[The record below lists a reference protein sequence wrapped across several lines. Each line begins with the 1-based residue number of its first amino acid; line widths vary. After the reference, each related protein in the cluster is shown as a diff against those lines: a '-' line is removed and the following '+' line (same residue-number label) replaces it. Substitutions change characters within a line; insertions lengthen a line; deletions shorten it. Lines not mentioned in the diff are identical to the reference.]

1 MEIKEMN
8 VYQRLAAISFE
19 VENVAK
25 NLTVEMGSRS
35 YKAVGEGDILKAIKP
50 LEEQYRVYS
59 YPLTREVIETGEI
72 ENKTS
77 KSLFMRVK
85 TVYRFINID
94 NPTEF
99 VDMETLG
106 DGVDSQ
112 DKAPGKAMTYADK
125 YALMKAYKIQT
136 GDDPDKDGSQDLKSY
151 KKTSNKVEDLPFP
164 EVEEKKESYYIQ
176 VMKILN
182 DSKGKIKNEVVTNW
196 TTQYAKG
203 KKVNDL
209 TPTEFTNLVN
219 FLEHYE

>member
-1 MEIKEMN
+1 MN
-8 VYQRLAAISFE
+8 IYQRLAAISFQ
-19 VENVAK
+19 VENVTK
-25 NLTVEMGSRS
+25 NLTVEMGNRS

-50 LEEQYRVYS
+50 LEDQYGVYS
-59 YPLTREVIETGEI
+59 FPLTREVIETGEI
-72 ENKTS
+72 ENKNS

-85 TVYRFINID
+85 TVYRFVNID
-94 NPTEF
+94 NPSEF
-99 VDMETLG
+99 VDMVTLG

-151 KKTSNKVEDLPFP
+151 KKTTKDVKDDLHFP
-164 EVEEKKESYYIQ
+164 EIEEKKESYYIQ

-182 DSKGKIKNEVVTNW
+182 DSKGKIKSEVVTNW
-196 TTQYAKG
+196 TNQYAKG

-219 FLEHYE
+219 FLEHYEQV